1 MFGMDKY
8 TTYKIKYKFKNI
20 STFK

>member
-8 TTYKIKYKFKNI
+8 TTYKINYIKNI